1 MVCLPYPF
9 KFLKGCL
16 PQNLLSPLLNTLSKI
31 QLVSEFT
38 WNSRASY
45 SRQKLIN
52 KENWFYVKENL
63 LEVS

>member
-1 MVCLPYPF
+1 MVCLRYPF